1 MILDDFTKTE
11 RTRIDCLYGSDFAGD
26 ITQDDVK
33 LIARFEYARAY
44 EDIQA
49 ELNHEQIANDS
60 KRDLENAQML
70 CDQALANM
78 QEQQIRALARLDA
91 LEKRERPTIEQAQ
104 KEELKPQNMTRTV
117 RDGK

>member
-1 MILDDFTKTE
+1 MDEFTKTE
-11 RTRIDCLYGSDFAGD
+11 RARIDYLYGSDFEGD
-26 ITQDDVK
+26 ITQDDIK
-33 LIARFEYARAY
+33 LISRFEYARAY

-49 ELNHEQIANDS
+49 EIKREQTANDS

-78 QEQQIRALARLDA
+78 QEQQARALARLDA